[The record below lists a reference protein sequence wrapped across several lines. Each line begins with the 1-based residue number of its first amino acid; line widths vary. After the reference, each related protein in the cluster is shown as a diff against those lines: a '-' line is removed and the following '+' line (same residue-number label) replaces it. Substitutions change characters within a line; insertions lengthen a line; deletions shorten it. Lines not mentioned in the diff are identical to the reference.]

1 MNQTLFFFILYI
13 LIGVWWS
20 RVLNGIIIEEIDING
35 LSSAERK
42 LHNIIWP
49 LSVLIFIISF
59 LKVIFTDVNK

>member
-13 LIGVWWS
+13 LMGVWWS
-20 RVLNGIIIEEIDING
+20 RVLNGIIIKEIDING

-42 LHNIIWP
+42 LHNILWP

-59 LKVIFTDVNK
+59 LKVIFTNVNK

>member
-1 MNQTLFFFILYI
+1 MNQTLFFFVLYI

-20 RVLNGIIIEEIDING
+20 RVLNGIIIKEIDING

-42 LHNIIWP
+42 LHNILWP

-59 LKVIFTDVNK
+59 LKVIFTDVDK

>member
-13 LIGVWWS
+13 LMGVWWS
-20 RVLNGIIIEEIDING
+20 RVLNGIIIKEIDING

-42 LHNIIWP
+42 LHNILWP

-59 LKVIFTDVNK
+59 LKVIFTDVDK